1 MGRLSLRARRPAD
14 DDAAERVVIPRQTTV
29 LRPVTSLR
37 PLGVLRVQPFRT
49 PLLDRRGWR
58 ALRLDPAGLVAGTL
72 FALVATTPS
81 LLPRSW
87 LFQAYVSGI
96 SGAIGYGIGV
106 LLAWLFRRTAAH
118 PWLIARLRRHLPH
131 RIRRAAWPVLLVAVP
146 LGLLVQLVIASDWQR
161 QVRELVGLPEETSA
175 GWLRALPVVIA
186 VAAAIIAFFR
196 GLRLL
201 VRLVARLLGRW
212 RLPRRLAQV
221 IGLLVVTALTLG
233 LFDGVALSW
242 VHNFADTVSRASNE
256 KVPPNVHQP
265 QQPERS
271 GSPVS
276 LSSWDSLGWY
286 GQKFV
291 TAGPT
296 RAQMAAAA
304 AIPAD
309 SVLPPIRVYVGLKG
323 HDSAAERAALA
334 VAELDRTHAWD
345 RAVISLVTT
354 TGNGWVDYH
363 TPEALE
369 LMYGGDVATVATQ
382 YSFLPSWLA
391 FLWDRD
397 EAVADAHAV
406 FAAVSARIS
415 ALPAGHRPKL
425 LVYGESLGA
434 TASESVFTGLADI
447 RARADGVLWVGP
459 PHANRIWSELVTRR
473 DPGSPEVAPVYSGGL
488 VVRFGSRP
496 GDWQLPEDPWLHPRV
511 GYLMHATDPVVW
523 WSPQLL
529 FSRPDWLTEPHG
541 DGVSP
546 AMSWYPVITFWQLT
560 ADLANALYVPDGYGH
575 NYSHELLDAWA
586 QIAPPAGWTT
596 ADTARAHAAM
606 G

>member
-1 MGRLSLRARRPAD
+1 MGRLPVRARRPVAD
-14 DDAAERVVIPRQTTV
+14 EAEPVVIPRQAAV
-29 LRPVTSLR
+29 ARPVAALR
-37 PLGVLRVQPFRT
+37 PLAVLRGLPRRT

-58 ALRLDPAGLVAGTL
+58 ALRVDPAGLVVGTL

-87 LFQAYVSGI
+87 LFQAFVSGI
-96 SGAIGYGIGV
+96 SGAIGYGFGV
-106 LLAWLFRRTAAH
+106 LLAWLFRRTPAS
-118 PWLIARLRRHLPH
+118 PWLAARARRYLPA
-131 RIRRAAWPVLLVAVP
+131 RIRRAAWPVLLAAVP
-146 LGLLVQLVIASDWQR
+146 LGLLLQLVVASDWQR
-161 QVRELVGLPEETSA
+161 QVRVLVGLPEETSA
-175 GWLRALPVVIA
+175 GWLRAMPVIIA
-186 VAAAIIAFFR
+186 VAAVIIAFFR

-212 RLPRRLAQV
+212 RLPRRLAQAV
-221 IGLLVVTALTLG
+221 GLLVVTALAFG
-233 LFDGVALSW
+233 LFDGVALGW
-242 VHNFADTVSRASNE
+242 AHNFADTVSQASNE
-256 KVPPNVHQP
+256 KVPPGVHQP

-271 GSPVS
+271 GSPAS

-304 AIPAD
+304 AIPAA
-309 SVLPPIRVYVGLKG
+309 SVVPPIRVYVGLQG
-323 HDSAAERAALA
+323 HDSAAGRAAL
-334 VAELDRTHAWD
+334 VLAELDRTHAWD
-345 RAVISLVTT
+345 RAVIDLVTT

-363 TPEALE
+363 TPESLE
-369 LMYGGDVATVATQ
+369 LMYGGNVATVATQ

-391 FLWDRD
+391 YLWDRD
-397 EAVADAHAV
+397 QAIEDAHAV
-406 FAAVSARIS
+406 FAAVSARLS
-415 ALPAGHRPKL
+415 ALPAGQRPKL
-425 LVYGESLGA
+425 LLYGESLGS
-434 TASESVFTGLADI
+434 TASESVFDGLADI

-459 PHANRIWSELVTRR
+459 PHANRIWSELVARR
-473 DPGSPEVAPVYSGGL
+473 DPGSPVVAPVYSGGL

-496 GDWQLPEDPWLHPRV
+496 GDWQQPDEPWLQPRV
-511 GYLMHATDPVVW
+511 GYLMHPTDPVVW

-529 FSRPDWLTEPHG
+529 FSRPDWLEEPHG
-541 DGVSP
+541 AGVSP

-586 QIAPPAGWTT
+586 QIAPPAGWTA
-596 ADTARAHAAM
+596 ADTARAHAAL